1 MLSHRI
7 GSIVIFVL
15 FVIVS
20 CIGCYS
26 DEIYYRGST
35 AIGIVSIS
43 EDRPAEVLMSVFGVL
58 IGCGPAPFRNVYAD
72 RVENT
77 IFIKPTVLE
86 DHGGGYTCSAIDEF
100 YGEVTVKDL
109 EVGEY
114 RIVAN
119 DREHLRLR
127 IEKETAYLL
136 LKPLIGDITVQM
148 KTSEGIERFD
158 SFQDPWIETAEP
170 VQVTI
175 GVEGYFDY
183 GIRCE
188 FEEMTDIEREAGD
201 INVDISGKVLSTD
214 CSQNVNILEGQGS
227 RYNAEIDLGLFGPG
241 DYRVNVNGYEVQ
253 FSIRLPVRHNA
264 GLKKDREAR
273 ADANSTKRRDF

>member
-7 GSIVIFVL
+7 EGIVIFVL

-20 CIGCYS
+20 CIGCYR

-43 EDRPAEVLMSVFGVL
+43 EDRPAEVLMSVAGVTE
-58 IGCGPAPFRNVYAD
+58 GCGPTPFRNVYAD

-77 IFIKPTVLE
+77 IFLKATVLE
-86 DHGGGYTCSAIDEF
+86 SHNGGYTCSAIDEL

-114 RIVAN
+114 KIVAN

-127 IEKETAYLL
+127 IEKETAYVL
-136 LKPLIGDITVQM
+136 LKPIIKDITVQM

-188 FEEMTDIEREAGD
+188 FEEMTDIAREAED
-201 INVDISGKVLSTD
+201 INVDISSEVLIAD
-214 CSQNVNILEGQGS
+214 CIADVSILNGGAL
-227 RYNAEIDLGLFGPG
+227 YDAEIDLGLFGQG
-241 DYRVNVNGYEVQ
+241 DYRVNVNGHEVR
-253 FSIRLPVRHNA
+253 FSIRLP
-264 GLKKDREAR
+264 GGD
-273 ADANSTKRRDF
+273 DKR

>member
-7 GSIVIFVL
+7 EGIVIFVL

-20 CIGCYS
+20 CIGCDR
-26 DEIYYRGST
+26 DENEISFAGLI

-43 EDRPAEVLMSVFGVL
+43 EDRPAEVLINVAGLGGV
-58 IGCGPAPFRNVYAD
+58 GCGPKPFRNVYAD

-77 IFIKPTVLE
+77 IFLKPTVLKGSGA
-86 DHGGGYTCSAIDEF
+86 GGAYTCSAIEEL

-127 IEKETAYLL
+127 IEKETAYVL
-136 LKPLIGDITVQM
+136 LKPIIRDITVQI

-175 GVEGYFDY
+175 GVVGYFDY
-183 GIRCE
+183 GIGCE
-188 FEEMTDIEREAGD
+188 FEEMTNIEREAED
-201 INVDISGKVLSTD
+201 INVDISSEVLIAD
-214 CSQNVNILEGQGS
+214 CMADIIFIDGGPG
-227 RYNAEIDLGLFGPG
+227 YGYDAEIDLGLFGPG
-241 DYRVNVNGYEVQ
+241 DYRVNVNGHEVR
-253 FSIRLPVRHNA
+253 FSIQLLGGDDKP
-264 GLKKDREAR
+264 
-273 ADANSTKRRDF
+273 